1 MKNFSNKYIVLFSTV
16 MVVIVALFLAF
27 AATSLKPFQERNIE
41 IEKKQNILA
50 SLNIRVP
57 RAQAEEL
64 YARYITGSFVVNTKG
79 EMIPGIDAFAV
90 DMKKELAKPISE
102 RMLPVYI
109 ATLDDSTKASV
120 VPLRGKGLW
129 GPIWGY
135 IAFKEDMN
143 TIVGS
148 MFDHQGETPGLG
160 AEISQPFFQNQFIG
174 KKIFD
179 PNGKFTSIKVMKG
192 GATPGSSY
200 EVDAISGGTITSKG
214 LEAMVDTCLSA
225 YKVYF
230 NMNSKPKNEER
241 WDSLQIKN

>member
-1 MKNFSNKYIVLFSTV
+1 MKKFSNRYILIFSSIL
-16 MVVIVALFLAF
+16 VVAVALLLAF
-27 AATSLKPFQERNIE
+27 ASLSLKPFQERNIE

-50 SLNIRVP
+50 ALNVRVS
-57 RAQAEEL
+57 REEAEKL
-64 YARYITGSFVVNTKG
+64 YPGYIKDSYVVNYQG
-79 EMIPGIDAFAV
+79 EKVTGVDAFGV
-90 DMKKELAKPISE
+90 DVKKEMAKARKE
-102 RMLPVYI
+102 RLLPVYV
-109 ATLDDSTKASV
+109 ATLRDSSHSVV

-143 TIVGS
+143 TIIGS

-160 AEISQPFFQNQFIG
+160 AEIAMPFFQEEFIG

-179 PNGKFTSIKVMKG
+179 DNKNFISIKVVKG
-192 GATPGSSY
+192 GADPDSPY

-214 LEAMVDTCLSA
+214 LEAMVDTCLIA

-230 NMNSKPKNEER
+230 SNNSKN
-241 WDSLQIKN
+241 NN

>member
-1 MKNFSNKYIVLFSTV
+1 MSNFSNRYILSFSTIL
-16 MVVIVALFLAF
+16 VVLAALLLAF
-27 AATSLKPFQERNIE
+27 ASLSLKPFQERNIE

-50 SLNIRVP
+50 ALNVRVT
-57 RAQAEEL
+57 RAEAEKL
-64 YARYITGSFVVNTKG
+64 YPEYIKESYVVNSTG
-79 EMIPGIDAFAV
+79 EKVSGIDAFKV
-90 DMKKELAKPISE
+90 DMKKEMAKP
-102 RMLPVYI
+102 RKDRLLPIYV
-109 ATLDDSTKASV
+109 AALKDSTHSIV

-135 IAFKEDMN
+135 LGFREDMN
-143 TIVGS
+143 TILGS

-160 AEISQPFFQNQFIG
+160 AEIALPFFQQEFIG

-179 PNGKFTSIKVMKG
+179 DQKKFISVKVVKG
-192 GATPGSSY
+192 GADPKNLY

-230 NMNSKPKNEER
+230 VNNSKN
-241 WDSLQIKN
+241 NN